1 MLRIRFHPTLM
12 LMVLTS
18 SVQAVTLMDRSD
30 GLEVPQ
36 LETGKTEL
44 EIGDIDGDGNLD
56 IVSLGDHGNPGSGQE
71 GIMVWFGNGEGS
83 WSLTQEGDFG
93 YGGCALGDLNGDG
106 RMDIAWGQHHD
117 YGAGG
122 MGDRLI
128 NAALGNGTGS
138 GWVPWDEGLAENGES
153 WGMFAT
159 DVADFDNDGLLDVI
173 CQSFG
178 ASNGVRVYRNLGDG
192 SWQQEWQL
200 TGQNADF
207 TLETGDFDADGNID
221 FICTRWGGGEYTNI
235 FLGDGSFG
243 FTLAHGNI
251 PQTAMNA
258 VDTGDYDRDGRCDIL
273 VSFASDSGV
282 RVYSLNESSGDWDD
296 RSTGLPGGSAYS
308 MVNFGDLNGDGY
320 LDVMVYARPQGTVYL
335 GDGQGNWTAD
345 AVFSFSTPG
354 HHSALRSGWDFDH
367 DGRHDIVV
375 QAAEGTIYTYTNR
388 LMALSPWQAPATLN
402 ILGRHP
408 AGGECFPAGSVR
420 FIDWTTAVPQ
430 STGPVMVKIEFS
442 QNGPAG
448 PWVIIA
454 DGIPDNGRFQWTVPQ
469 VNSAEC
475 RLRLTAFAGSL
486 SHQHITSEDFSV
498 MQLTGVQE
506 KWSEP
511 VPPVSVRVIP
521 NPAPGAATVTLDD
534 SSLFTLTVIDLS
546 GRVISRVLAEEG
558 FASFGEGLPAGIYTI
573 LVESDGVTAEALFV
587 KL

>member
-1 MLRIRFHPTLM
+1 MRILFLLSLLSTAGH
-12 LMVLTS
+12 S
-18 SVQAVTLMDRSD
+18 VTLIDRSS

-44 EIGDIDGDGNLD
+44 ELGDIDGDGNLD

-71 GIMVWFGNGEGS
+71 GIMIWFGNGEGS

-93 YGGCALGDLNGDG
+93 YGGCALGDLDGDG
-106 RMDIAWGQHHD
+106 IMDIAWGQHHD

-122 MGDRLI
+122 IGDRLI

-138 GWVPWDEGLAENGES
+138 GWVPWDEGLGENGES

-159 DVADFDNDGLLDVI
+159 DAADFDNDGLLDII

-178 ASNGVRVYRNLGDG
+178 ASNGVRVYRNKGDG

-207 TLETGDFDADGNID
+207 TLETGDFDADGNMD

-235 FLGDGSFG
+235 FLGDGGFG
-243 FTLAHGNI
+243 FTLSHGNI
-251 PQTAMNA
+251 PQTAINA
-258 VDTGDYDRDGRCDIL
+258 VDTGDFDRDGRCDIL

-282 RVYSLNESSGDWDD
+282 RVYSLDDATGDWED
-296 RSTGLPGGSAYS
+296 RSSGLPGGSSYS

-320 LDVMVYARPQGTVYL
+320 LDVTAYARPQGTVFL

-354 HHSALRSGWDFDH
+354 YHSALRSGSDFDH

-375 QAAEGTIYTYTNR
+375 QAAEGTIYTYINR
-388 LMALSPWQAPATLN
+388 LMALSPWQEPAALE

-408 AGGECFPAGSVR
+408 VGGEFLPAGSVR

-430 STGPVMVKIEFS
+430 GEGAALVKIEFS
-442 QNGPAG
+442 QNGPSG
-448 PWVIIA
+448 PWVTIA
-454 DGIPDNGRFQWTVPQ
+454 DGAPDNGRFQWTVPQ
-469 VNSAEC
+469 VNSAQC
-475 RLRLTAFAGSL
+475 RLRLTASAGSL
-486 SHQHITSEDFSV
+486 VHQHVTEEDFSV
-498 MQLTGVQE
+498 MQLTGVQDN
-506 KWSEP
+506 
-511 VPPVSVRVIP
+511 VSVPLVPLSVHVSP
-521 NPAPGAATVTLDD
+521 NPARIAATVNVSRSCCFTATVMDITGRAVSSITGAGGPVTLGD
-534 SSLFTLTVIDLS
+534 
-546 GRVISRVLAEEG
+546 E
-558 FASFGEGLPAGIYTI
+558 LPAGVYT
-573 LVESDGVTAEALFV
+573 VVAESDGVTAETRFV